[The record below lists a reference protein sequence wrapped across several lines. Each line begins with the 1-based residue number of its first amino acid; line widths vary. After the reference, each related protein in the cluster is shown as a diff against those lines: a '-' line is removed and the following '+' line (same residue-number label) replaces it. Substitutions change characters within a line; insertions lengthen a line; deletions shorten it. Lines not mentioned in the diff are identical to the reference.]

1 MGTMIPKPGKTEIT
15 RSISPVR
22 LLIVDD
28 RPPAR
33 EGLRALLSVIG
44 EPFQDG
50 DCPSIVVIGEACDGT
65 QAITMVDQEH
75 PDVVLMDVRMPG
87 MSGLEAARLMKA
99 SWPEIPIILLS
110 FYGVHRAD
118 ALNAGA
124 NSFLLKGCSPEEL
137 LKAILH
143 ARSGANDNGSH
154 MIKVEQISTKKSGGG
169 KQDG

>member
-1 MGTMIPKPGKTEIT
+1 MIPELGITEIA
-15 RSISPVR
+15 RSKSPVR

-33 EGLRALLSVIG
+33 EGLRALLSVMG
-44 EPFQDG
+44 EPFRDG
-50 DCPSIVVIGEACDGT
+50 NCPSIVVIGEACDGT
-65 QAITMVDQEH
+65 QAMAMVDQEH

-87 MSGLEAARLMKA
+87 MSGLEATRVMKA
-99 SWPEIPIILLS
+99 RWPEIPIILMS
-110 FYGVHRAD
+110 FYGVHRTD

-137 LKAILH
+137 LKAIMHASLGTNENDLH
-143 ARSGANDNGSH
+143 RIEAESIR
-154 MIKVEQISTKKSGGG
+154 IKKSGGG

>member
-1 MGTMIPKPGKTEIT
+1 MIQKSGIAEIT
-15 RSISPVR
+15 RRISPVR

-28 RPPAR
+28 RSPAR

-44 EPFQDG
+44 EPFQDV
-50 DCPSIVVIGEACDGT
+50 DCPPIVVIGEACDGT

-99 SWPEIPIILLS
+99 SWPEIPIILMS

-118 ALNAGA
+118 ALNVGA
-124 NSFLLKGCSPEEL
+124 TSFLLKGCPPDEL
-137 LKAILH
+137 LKAILR
-143 ARSGANDNGSH
+143 ARSGTNDNGLH
-154 MIKVEQISTKKSGGG
+154 RIKAEPISTKKSGGG

>member
-1 MGTMIPKPGKTEIT
+1 MIPELGITEIA

-33 EGLRALLSVIG
+33 EGLRALLSVMG
-44 EPFQDG
+44 EPFRDG
-50 DCPSIVVIGEACDGT
+50 NCPSIVVIGEACDGT
-65 QAITMVDQEH
+65 QAIAMVDQEH

-87 MSGLEAARLMKA
+87 MSGLEATRLMKA
-99 SWPEIPIILLS
+99 SWPEIPIILMS
-110 FYGVHRAD
+110 FYGVHRTD

-137 LKAILH
+137 MKAILH
-143 ARSGANDNGSH
+143 ASLGTNENGLH
-154 MIKVEQISTKKSGGG
+154 GKKTEPISTKKSGGG